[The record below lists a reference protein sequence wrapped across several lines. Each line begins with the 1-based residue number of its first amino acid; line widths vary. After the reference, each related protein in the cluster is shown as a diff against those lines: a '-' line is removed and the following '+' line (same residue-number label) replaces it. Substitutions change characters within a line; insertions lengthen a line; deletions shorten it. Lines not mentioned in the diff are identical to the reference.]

1 MKQIVVIMLS
11 FSLFVRLIDS
21 ISVGI
26 GHGPWHGLTYH
37 ADMEGKTMRRWLR
50 ECELMVSKGLLA
62 LRRTSYFGR
71 AGICDTP
78 SIDGQVLGQTRMQ
91 VVRNNV
97 FRRLPKA
104 SSVECLR

>member
-1 MKQIVVIMLS
+1 MVIILA
-11 FSLFVRLIDS
+11 FSLSIRLINS

-37 ADMEGKTMRRWLR
+37 ADMEGKTMRRWLKER
-50 ECELMVSKGLLA
+50 ELTVSKGLLA

-78 SIDGQVLGQTRMQ
+78 SRDGQVLGQSRMQ

-104 SSVECLR
+104 LSVECLR